1 MNWNIIWHQAL
12 THALLN
18 GAFVKKNH
26 TVSFPI
32 FINQNAQ
39 AIKLRMCN
47 HYGHGAYTIGAVSV
61 VYEGITHPVYVQ
73 GKRTFV
79 VDKNS
84 LLYSDPLKISLQKG
98 TNIEIRIYYKNKIL
112 DSNAIEPRA
121 QLFEGNAADDL
132 SAVALAQEGVGQ
144 GNYVIVPAIDMV
156 EVLSE
161 ESPETIVA
169 FGDSITA
176 MSRWTKPLSER
187 LYATYGTEFT
197 LVNSGIG
204 GNCLIYEA
212 PGVFHRYFGEMGTA
226 RLERDVLSLPNVKI
240 VILAFGI
247 NDISYMTRRNRKKM
261 NLDVFISELSGI
273 AVSLRDR
280 GIRVV
285 GQTLGPRLGNRFWT
299 SSFTEEQEQLRQKY
313 NDWLR
318 ISPVF
323 DYIIDAERVLM
334 EPATHRFLP
343 ELHQGDWLHPNAAG
357 GKLMADAYN
366 LSALTGRKK

>member
-47 HYGHGAYTIGAVSV
+47 HYGHGAYTIGSVSV

-212 PGVFHRYFGEMGTA
+212 PGVFTDI
-226 RLERDVLSLPNVKI
+226 LERWAQHVLN
-240 VILAFGI
+240 GM
-247 NDISYMTRRNRKKM
+247 YY
-261 NLDVFISELSGI
+261 
-273 AVSLRDR
+273 
-280 GIRVV
+280 
-285 GQTLGPRLGNRFWT
+285 RF
-299 SSFTEEQEQLRQKY
+299 Q
-313 NDWLR
+313 
-318 ISPVF
+318 
-323 DYIIDAERVLM
+323 M
-334 EPATHRFLP
+334 
-343 ELHQGDWLHPNAAG
+343 
-357 GKLMADAYN
+357 
-366 LSALTGRKK
+366 